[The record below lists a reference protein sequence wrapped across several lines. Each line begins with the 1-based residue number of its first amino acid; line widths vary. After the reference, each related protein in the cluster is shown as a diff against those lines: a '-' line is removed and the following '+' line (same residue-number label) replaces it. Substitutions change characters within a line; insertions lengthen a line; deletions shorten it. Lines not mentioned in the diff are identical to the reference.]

1 VLFLAPS
8 AYCLGGVQ
16 VWLNDLVAALQAAPH
31 WEVKVA
37 LPSGAWH
44 RLDRYLEAYPRL
56 PAVPLLN
63 PTGSAEGRRR
73 SITALL
79 LRERPDL
86 VVGVNIA
93 DLYAAVR
100 RARSRGFR
108 GRVVLSLHALAAD
121 LIADAAAE
129 ADLLDAV
136 IATNRL
142 SCRLLERCAGMAAE
156 RVFYA
161 PYGVAWPSPVVAGA
175 AAEQPT
181 PAALRIAWVGRL
193 EAAQK
198 RVADLPGI
206 LRQLDAAGVPFHL
219 TVAGDGP
226 ERQSLTRA
234 LAPWLNAGVASM
246 PGALSASQLLREVY
260 ATHEALLITSSW
272 ETGPIVA
279 WEAMAA
285 GLAVVSSA
293 YLGSGLEGAL
303 HHGCNALLFPVGD
316 VGAAAEALKRV
327 ADPELR
333 AGLVNEGRR
342 LVQERYSAD
351 ASHRAWC
358 KAFEQVLALPP
369 LGPAL
374 PEPPLP
380 RSGRLERLVGPGWAE
395 TLRRRLGR
403 GFRHASA
410 GGEWPHTAHGDA
422 DEQELFK
429 LAAELDRDA

>member
-1 VLFLAPS
+1 MAPS

-16 VWLNDLVAALQAAPH
+16 VWLNDLVAALQADPH
-31 WEVKVA
+31 WQVKVA

-44 RLDRYLEAYPRL
+44 RLDRYLEVFPRL
-56 PAVPLLN
+56 PAVQLMN

-73 SITALL
+73 SITAVL

-121 LIADAAAE
+121 LIADVAAE
-129 ADLLDAV
+129 VDLLDAV
-136 IATNRL
+136 IATNKL
-142 SCRLLERCAGMAAE
+142 SCRLLERLAGVPAG

-161 PYGVAWPSPVVAGA
+161 PYGVVLPSPVVAGGA
-175 AAEQPT
+175 AVPRPSAP
-181 PAALRIAWVGRL
+181 LRIAWVGRL

-198 RVADLPGI
+198 RVADLAGI
-206 LRQLDAAGVPFHL
+206 LRQLDAVGIPFHL

-226 ERQSLTRA
+226 ERDSLARA
-234 LAPWLNAGVASM
+234 LAPWLKAGVASM
-246 PGALSASQLLREVY
+246 PGALSGPQLLQEVY
-260 ATHEALLITSSW
+260 ATHQVLLITSSW

-303 HHGCNALLFPVGD
+303 RHGCNALLFPVGD
-316 VGAAAEALKRV
+316 MAAAADALKRV
-327 ADPELR
+327 SDLEVR
-333 AGLVNEGRR
+333 AGLVNAGRR

-351 ASHRAWC
+351 AAHRVWC
-358 KAFEQVLALPP
+358 ESFAQVLALPP
-369 LGPAL
+369 RGPVL

-380 RSGRLERLVGPGWAE
+380 PSGRLERLVGPGLAE
-395 TLRRRLGR
+395 ALRRRLSR
-403 GFRHASA
+403 GFRHTSP

-422 DEQELFK
+422 DEQGLFD
-429 LAAELDRDA
+429 LAAELDHDA

>member
-1 VLFLAPS
+1 M
-8 AYCLGGVQ
+8 
-16 VWLNDLVAALQAAPH
+16 
-31 WEVKVA
+31 KVA

-44 RLDRYLEAYPRL
+44 RLDCYLKAYPRL
-56 PAVPLLN
+56 PAVPLEN

-100 RARSRGFR
+100 RARSRGFN
-108 GRVVLSLHALAAD
+108 GRVVLSLHALAGD

-129 ADLLDAV
+129 ADLLDGM

-142 SCRLLERCAGMAAE
+142 SCRLLERCTAMPAA
-156 RVFYA
+156 RVLYA
-161 PYGVAWPSPVVAGA
+161 PYGVACPSPVRAGA
-175 AAEQPT
+175 AAVLRTQAP
-181 PAALRIAWVGRL
+181 LRIAWLGRL

-198 RVADLPGI
+198 RVTDLPGI
-206 LRQLDAAGVPFHL
+206 LRQLEAAGVAFHL

-226 ERQSLTRA
+226 ERDDLIQA
-234 LAPWLNAGVASM
+234 LAPWLEAGLVSM
-246 PGALSASQLLREVY
+246 PGALSGLQLLHEVY
-260 ATHEALLITSSW
+260 ATHQVLLITSSW

-303 HHGCNALLFPVGD
+303 EDGRNALLFPVGD
-316 VGAAAEALKRV
+316 VAAAAGALKRV
-327 ADPELR
+327 VDPDLR
-333 AGLVNEGRR
+333 GRLVSEGSR
-342 LVQERYSAD
+342 LVQERYSAEV
-351 ASHRAWC
+351 SHRAWC
-358 KAFEQVLALPP
+358 EAFEQVLALP
-369 LGPAL
+369 ARSSAH

-380 RSGRLERLVGPGWAE
+380 PSGRLERLVGPGWAE
-395 TLRRRLGR
+395 TLRRCLGR
-403 GFRHASA
+403 GFRHTSP

-422 DEQELFK
+422 DEQELLK